1 MLTRTMMRLKILL
14 TFFPSL
20 RLASGL
26 LLPKPVP
33 QQRHV
38 ALFATRV
45 EDTEAQQRLLLT
57 EPAVSAYVGAEVH
70 AWLLEDK
77 MTSVHADEVAA
88 VEISEAT
95 RQAYSE
101 AAKEG
106 VLSHHGVLIA
116 FINTELQKRNL
127 DFEQLNTNPYSV
139 SKRCVDLLHH
149 LLYRGA
155 YTTTLD
161 PIGVGDDAARAAVG
175 LPMQQEDEEDNCIV
189 EPPPEIVS
197 TDCLWSESDDAA
209 WRKER
214 FERITMEGYRD
225 PRRGNS
231 GTSR

>member
-1 MLTRTMMRLKILL
+1 MKLTILFL
-14 TFFPSL
+14 SL
-20 RLASGL
+20 HLARGL
-26 LLPKPVP
+26 LLPQPLL
-33 QQRHV
+33 QQRLAV

-77 MTSVHADEVAA
+77 ITSVHADEVAA

-116 FINTELQKRNL
+116 FINTELQKNKRNL

-175 LPMQQEDEEDNCIV
+175 LPVQQEDEEDNCIV

-197 TDCLWSESDDAA
+197 TDCLWTESDDAA